1 MRFKKIILILLMA
14 LIIVF
19 IGCSKK
25 KTTQPEPTNATVN
38 VSLSTSDGGSV
49 VGAVVRLSHN
59 TYTAHSFVRTSTGNT
74 VTFGNVPF
82 GTYTLTVSR
91 SGYDTF
97 MNTNVS
103 IQSESVSQSVT
114 LQVITN
120 SITIVN
126 NIGIYIFGGVLLNT
140 GTTILANCFLPN
152 GLTNGALFTMSLPQ
166 NQINFVSIQ
175 LFGTNNSVYQFS
187 GTIPED
193 RIIVFTSL
201 NHNRTFDVSTPLF
214 KIRNDTG
221 ENTET
226 ILRRI
231 NMMGSSDLWQQLH
244 GIVGNATAL
253 LNGSEI
259 IVTGLNHSHITS
271 VDYRLRTPAG
281 VTYTKLNVSPTVGAT
296 IIFTSSDRD

>member
-1 MRFKKIILILLMA
+1 
-14 LIIVF
+14 
-19 IGCSKK
+19 
-25 KTTQPEPTNATVN
+25 
-38 VSLSTSDGGSV
+38 
-49 VGAVVRLSHN
+49 
-59 TYTAHSFVRTSTGNT
+59 
-74 VTFGNVPF
+74 
-82 GTYTLTVSR
+82 
-91 SGYDTF
+91 
-97 MNTNVS
+97 
-103 IQSESVSQSVT
+103 
-114 LQVITN
+114 
-120 SITIVN
+120 
-126 NIGIYIFGGVLLNT
+126 
-140 GTTILANCFLPN
+140 
-152 GLTNGALFTMSLPQ
+152 MSLPQ

-244 GIVGNATAL
+244 GIVGNITAL

-281 VTYTKLNVSPTVGAT
+281 ITYTKLNVSPTVGAT